1 MVFLYSK
8 FSGEE
13 FIEVDSEQFKHL
25 KARRVNVGD
34 RIDVRNLKDGYNYI
48 YEIKNIDRKSAS
60 LELIFKHS
68 ILQNENLLSLAWAVV
83 EPSVVEKTL
92 PLLNEL
98 GVKNLYFVYT
108 DFSQKNFKIDL
119 ERCERILINSSQ
131 QCGRNDIINVKI
143 YENFDK
149 FIAGFKSV
157 SLIHFGGKNLNLANK
172 DELFFIGPE
181 GGFSDREIS
190 LVTNK
195 YGLNIP
201 YILKSNTA
209 IVSVAAKFSV

>member
-68 ILQNENLLSLAWAVV
+68 ILQDENLLSLAWAVV

-149 FIAGFKSV
+149 FIAEFNSV